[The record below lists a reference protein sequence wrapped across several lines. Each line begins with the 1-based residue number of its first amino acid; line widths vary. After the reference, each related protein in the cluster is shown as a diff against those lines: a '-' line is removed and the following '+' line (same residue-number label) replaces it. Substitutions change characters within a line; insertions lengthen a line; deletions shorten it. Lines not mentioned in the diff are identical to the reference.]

1 MTIKG
6 AVKKYKLGTITG
18 FIFGILL
25 LPLATMGLVS
35 SFAVIIL
42 PFALPGLIP
51 TGIFIGIF
59 GNAKILPP
67 LAYTLIWVGIG
78 TLINGFFYSYI
89 GFLIQ
94 RKLRK
99 KKKNEKI
106 VLYIPLAIIG
116 LVALSILLESLIK
129 GGLTP

>member
-1 MTIKG
+1 MNLKSIIQE
-6 AVKKYKLGTITG
+6 YKLGTITG

-35 SFAVIIL
+35 SMAIIIL
-42 PFALPGLIP
+42 PFALPGIIP
-51 TGIFIGIF
+51 TGIFLRIF
-59 GNAKILPP
+59 GTTPILPP
-67 LAYTLIWVGIG
+67 IVYTISWVSIG
-78 TLINGFFYSYI
+78 TLVNAVFYTYV

-99 KKKNEKI
+99 KNKNEKI

-116 LVALSILLESLIK
+116 LVILLILLESLIR

>member
-6 AVKKYKLGTITG
+6 AIQKYKLGTITG

-25 LPLATMGLVS
+25 LPLVVMGLVS
-35 SFAVIIL
+35 KMAIIIL

-59 GNAKILPP
+59 GTIDILPSIFYTIGWVSIGI
-67 LAYTLIWVGIG
+67 LVNAVFYAYV
-78 TLINGFFYSYI
+78 

-99 KKKNEKI
+99 KNKNEKI
-106 VLYIPLAIIG
+106 VLYIPIAIIG
-116 LVALSILLESLIK
+116 LVALLIFLEFLIR